1 MSDAELKAKL
11 KARLLAGIGAQID
24 SIDNAPGDLAAL
36 LQGVAF
42 EAAPVGEAPEG
53 AGAPGGGPDDLAR
66 MVNAYYDEAFYS
78 RDGIMGLLLGET
90 EFRNIGLWDETTSN
104 QKEASERLFDALL
117 AFLPEKSG
125 RILDVACGMGASTRR
140 LLRHFPAEA
149 IDAINI
155 SQKQVETTR
164 ANAPGITAQVMN
176 AVDLRFTD
184 ASFDNILCIEAAF
197 HFETRRRFLEE
208 ALRVLKP
215 GGRLVLSDVLF
226 TSKERLSQYPTLPSA
241 ENHLATAQDY
251 RALLE
256 ETGFRE
262 IYAQDARD
270 RIWRPHFLHVVNKV
284 HEAFLERRLNLVQL
298 TEILWAYYN
307 LDVLTGPCLLVCA
320 RK

>member
-117 AFLPEKSG
+117 AFLPEK
-125 RILDVACGMGASTRR
+125 
-140 LLRHFPAEA
+140 
-149 IDAINI
+149 
-155 SQKQVETTR
+155 
-164 ANAPGITAQVMN
+164 
-176 AVDLRFTD
+176 
-184 ASFDNILCIEAAF
+184 
-197 HFETRRRFLEE
+197 
-208 ALRVLKP
+208 
-215 GGRLVLSDVLF
+215 
-226 TSKERLSQYPTLPSA
+226 
-241 ENHLATAQDY
+241 
-251 RALLE
+251 
-256 ETGFRE
+256 
-262 IYAQDARD
+262 
-270 RIWRPHFLHVVNKV
+270 
-284 HEAFLERRLNLVQL
+284 
-298 TEILWAYYN
+298 
-307 LDVLTGPCLLVCA
+307 
-320 RK
+320 